1 MPIRFRCRHCNQLLG
16 IARRKAGCEVECP
29 RCKKHITVPNEER
42 AATEQAANEAP
53 LFERA
58 DFDDYLEEADHP
70 QPSILGTPGI
80 PRVPRQEERAA
91 GSGVRVMQP
100 PSSSPSYDV
109 EPASSVAP
117 TTAAGGVVLTR
128 RQARWLTIVAILSIA
143 LASGPGSSSGDS
155 CCDGAPY

>member
-29 RCKKHITVPNEER
+29 RCKKHITVPNQDGGGG
-42 AATEQAANEAP
+42 TEQAPNEAP

-58 DFDDYLEEADHP
+58 DFDEYLEEANHP

-80 PRVPRQEERAA
+80 PRTPRREERAA
-91 GSGVRVMQP
+91 GSGVRVIQP

-109 EPASSVAP
+109 EPASSVPSP
-117 TTAAGGVVLTR
+117 TATGGVVLTR
-128 RQARWLTIVAILSIA
+128 SQARWLTLAAILSIA
-143 LASGPGSSSGDS
+143 LAF
-155 CCDGAPY
+155 GAGLVIGRFLL